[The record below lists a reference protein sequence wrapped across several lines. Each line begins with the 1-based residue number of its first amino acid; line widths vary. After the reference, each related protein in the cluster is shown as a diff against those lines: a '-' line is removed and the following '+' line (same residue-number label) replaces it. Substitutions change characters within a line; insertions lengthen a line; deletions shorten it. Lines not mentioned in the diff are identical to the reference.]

1 MTYIEDV
8 VNFDNLKLGSQVYV
22 KNVINHSGIKKQQ
35 KALEAQYLTL
45 LCPSLKK
52 KLKLPPSSLLFRNG
66 ISKLI
71 LFNYFGTR

>member
-35 KALEAQYLTL
+35 KALEA
-45 LCPSLKK
+45 
-52 KLKLPPSSLLFRNG
+52 
-66 ISKLI
+66 
-71 LFNYFGTR
+71 